1 MNNFFKRPQV
11 QEVAVKDEFFTP
23 YLDMIRNVTVP
34 YMFYKFEEKGWIDN
48 YKDHLDTIKNGTVH
62 KHREVPFSTGL
73 TLESLRGACDFLA
86 ASYDENMAKLVE
98 NFVNVVASV
107 SEAEPD
113 GFICSYTELGG
124 EENKRFG
131 MAGRSIIQSHD
142 LYNLGCLIEAA
153 VAHYNATGKTRLV
166 EAAIKA
172 AAYICREIGEAPK
185 KEVIPGHSLPEE
197 AMVKL
202 YRLIRDERCLDAIA
216 EKYGLT
222 CDEIMRVVRFWY
234 DDRGNSNKRN
244 FGTTPQRFIGGYNQD
259 HVTFKDQNTAEGHAV
274 RAGLCYTGAAAY
286 IREMWDEDY
295 KKALDAIWRNIVDKK
310 MHISGGIGTRHD
322 IEGFDV
328 DYNLPS
334 NAYLETCASIALI
347 FFAGEMALIEP
358 KAEYYDVIERALYN
372 TVLAS
377 IGEDGA
383 HYFYQNPLKSGGT
396 TVRRW
401 NWHGCPCCPP
411 MLLKLYSS
419 LSTYIYTVK
428 ENTVNVNMFIGS
440 TFEGDKYTVSQK
452 DGKIK
457 VNSMGEKLTVRVRIP
472 EYAENMEF
480 VLNGVTVKPAVTD
493 GYAEFCRVWA
503 EDDALECKYTVTPR
517 EVVANPEV
525 TAVNGK
531 VAVMYGPYLMCA
543 EGYDNE
549 FGVDFTVANDVR
561 LTANGDEV
569 CGITADGKIF
579 RLIPYYRWSRRSDN
593 LVGWDLYRKDL
604 RSMNVWFDKE
614 NFTVKDT
621 NGKLYMDL

>member
-1 MNNFFKRPQV
+1 MKDFFTRPTV
-11 QEVAVKDEFFTP
+11 RDVKLDDKFFTP

-34 YMFYKFEEKGWIDN
+34 YMFFKYEEKGWIDN
-48 YKDHLDTIKNGTVH
+48 FRRHLDTIKDGLPRP
-62 KHREVPFSTGL
+62 HREHPFSTGL
-73 TLESLRGACDFLA
+73 VLESVRGACDFLA
-86 ASYDENMAKLVE
+86 AEYDENMANLIEDV
-98 NFVNVVASV
+98 VNVVAAV
-107 SEAEPD
+107 SEAESD
-113 GFICSYTELGG
+113 GFICSFTELGAP
-124 EENKRFG
+124 ENLRFG
-131 MAGRSIIQSHD
+131 MGGLSIVHSHD
-142 LYNLGCLIEAA
+142 LYNLGTLVEAGI
-153 VAHYNATGKTRLV
+153 AHYNATGKTRLI

-202 YRLIRDERCLDAIA
+202 YCLIRDDRKLDDIT

-222 CDEIMRVVRFWY
+222 GEEIMRVVRFWY
-234 DDRGNSNKRN
+234 DDRGNTAKRN
-244 FGTTPQRFIGGYNQD
+244 NNPKPQFVGKYNQD
-259 HVTFKDQNTAEGHAV
+259 HATFKEQNTAEGHAV

-334 NAYLETCASIALI
+334 DAYLETCASIALI

-383 HYFYQNPLKSGGT
+383 HYFYQNPLKSDGT
-396 TVRRW
+396 MVRRW
-401 NWHGCPCCPP
+401 TWHGCACCPP
-411 MLLKLYSS
+411 MLLKMYSS
-419 LSTYIYTVK
+419 LATYIYTVK
-428 ENTVNVNMFIGS
+428 ANTVNVNMFIGS
-440 TFEGDKYTVSQK
+440 RYDGGKFTVEQK
-452 DGKIK
+452 DGRIK
-457 VNSMGEKLTVRVRIP
+457 VNSNGAELTLRVRIP
-472 EYAENMEF
+472 EYAENTKF
-480 VLNGVTVKPAVTD
+480 VLNGEVITPAVSD
-493 GYAEFCRVWA
+493 GYAVFTRVWSA
-503 EDDALECKYTVTPR
+503 SDLLECKYEVTPR
-517 EVVANPEV
+517 EVIANPAV
-525 TAVNGK
+525 TAVSGK

-543 EGYDNE
+543 EGFDND
-549 FGVDFTVANDVR
+549 FGVDFTVAKDAK

-579 RLIPYYRWSRRSDN
+579 RLIPYYRWSRRADN
-593 LVGWDLYRKDL
+593 AISWDLYRKDL
-604 RSMNVWFDKE
+604 RCMSVWFDKQALE
-614 NFTVKDT
+614 PVDT
-621 NGKLYMDL
+621 GDKLYMYL